1 MKYIEY
7 LKTMVAGSMG
17 SPSNIVIYAAIVALF
32 VLGLV
37 RCVFPV
43 TRTRGLIRKAIRS
56 IRAGGDKKYA
66 WQEDDFLG
74 KGALFAHWSD
84 YLNNLFFADGRYHNA
99 SNVEDYINEET
110 VIYGPGRV
118 SFAEALPG
126 LLTSLGFLGTLI
138 GLARGLS
145 GFSMTDSAAVQD
157 SIVTLIPGM
166 RYAFMTSIFGVVGS
180 VLFTL
185 ITRAVYGSTQHTLT
199 QFYSAMSRHAGVLS
213 VDPMTQIAIYQ
224 QEQTA
229 LIKTMAKD
237 LNGKFTETMADT
249 ITKSLDPMH
258 QTMKG
263 FVNGISKE
271 QARLIDVVLARFID
285 RLNDSLNGSLK
296 RFGQVLDE
304 TSTLQRESSETV
316 RQSLSD
322 AANVFQDLTAL
333 QRTIQELLD
342 GVSGYVEQLNAT
354 RQQADDAYQR
364 VNATLEQMEIVARQE
379 NGYLKEVSAMQAD
392 VARSTNQLSEKLD
405 QLSERF
411 VKNTERATAA
421 LQRAST
427 ELAGAGDKLAGVHAD
442 AVRAVQDE
450 LNTTL
455 DAYRDYVNQ
464 FTQRVDYLSSSIA
477 GALEHMPDAVN
488 DASNRFL
495 DQVDALT
502 DTLEQAQRAIDAS
515 VERMYGN

>member
-7 LKTMVAGSMG
+7 AQKMFAGSMN
-17 SPSNIVIYAAIVALF
+17 SVSSLVIYVAIVVLF
-32 VLGLV
+32 LVGLV

-43 TRTRGLIRKAIRS
+43 MRTRGLVRRAIKS
-56 IRAGGDKKYA
+56 IRDGGDKKYA

-110 VIYGPGRV
+110 VIYGPGRI

-145 GFSMTDSAAVQD
+145 GFNMTDSAAVQS

-180 VLFTL
+180 VAFTL
-185 ITRAVYGSTQHTLT
+185 ITRMIYGSTEHTLT

-229 LIKTMAKD
+229 LIKNMAKD
-237 LNGKFTETMADT
+237 LNGKFTENVTQA
-249 ITKSLDPMH
+249 IEKAAEPLNA
-258 QTMKG
+258 TMKG

-271 QARLIDVVLARFID
+271 QARLIDAVLGRFLE
-285 RLNDSLNGSLK
+285 RLNDSLSGSLK
-296 RFGQVLDE
+296 RFGQTLDE
-304 TSTLQRESSETV
+304 TSRLQRENCEAV
-316 RQSLSD
+316 RTSLSG
-322 AANVFQDLTAL
+322 AADLFNDITEL
-333 QRTIQELLD
+333 RRIIQELL
-342 GVSGYVEQLNAT
+342 SGTSLFVDQLNEE
-354 RQQADDAYQR
+354 RKMADDAFMR
-364 VNATLEQMEIVARQE
+364 VNSAVEQMEVVSRQE
-379 NGYLKEVSAMQAD
+379 ASYLKTVGAIQTEAVHTADAMHKAADELSAAGD
-392 VARSTNQLSEKLD
+392 R
-405 QLSERF
+405 
-411 VKNTERATAA
+411 
-421 LQRAST
+421 
-427 ELAGAGDKLAGVHAD
+427 LAGIHAD
-442 AVRAVQDE
+442 AVHSITDE

-464 FTQRVDYLSSSIA
+464 FTQRVDYLASNIS
-477 GALEHMPDAVN
+477 GALERMPDAVS
-488 DASNRFL
+488 DANARFL

-502 DTLEQAQRAIDAS
+502 DTLEQAQRAIDSA
-515 VERMYGN
+515 VGRMYRN